1 MQIGISM
8 ETFKD
13 RLIFLFGK
21 DAGPGQ
27 ISKSIGMAYAG
38 FSRVW
43 YEGSIPK
50 VDTMINIQNATGC
63 DLNWLL
69 TGKGVAFPNKEILQ
83 SVKQQSK
90 IITAPAF
97 DVMGNEVNID
107 EFVFLPRYDV
117 YAAAGYGYFNRET
130 ETPIYTVPFRNDYIE
145 HSIQADP
152 VDLFLIGTKND
163 SMKGVIDEEDDI
175 MVNGALTKP
184 NNGIFVVRIGDS
196 LIVKHIQ
203 VMPGRKML
211 VKSANPAYEPFVIDL
226 NDEYTDMQIIG
237 KAVWRAGV
245 LL

>member
-1 MQIGISM
+1 MDNINLEFKAIMAKVLEIFNGNVSEVARQAGIAQPSAKRWIDGESDPQM
-8 ETFKD
+8 SNLV
-13 RLIFLFGK
+13 RLAQASKVNIAWLA
-21 DAGPGQ
+21 AGEGPMMCGGEASSQ
-27 ISKSIGMAYAG
+27 KLSK
-38 FSRVW
+38 V
-43 YEGSIPK
+43 
-50 VDTMINIQNATGC
+50 
-63 DLNWLL
+63 
-69 TGKGVAFPNKEILQ
+69 
-83 SVKQQSK
+83 
-90 IITAPAF
+90 ITAPAF

-130 ETPIYTVPFRNDYIE
+130 ETPIYTVPFRHDYIE

>member
-1 MQIGISM
+1 MSNFYDSEDNFPKRIREVIDIIGNVSAVARKTDVTPSSVNRWLKG
-8 ETFKD
+8 ESD
-13 RLIFLFGK
+13 
-21 DAGPGQ
+21 P
-27 ISKSIGMAYAG
+27 
-38 FSRVW
+38 SRTNLVKLA
-43 YEGSIPK
+43 EAAK
-50 VDTMINIQNATGC
+50 VNLLWLATGEGAK
-63 DLNWLL
+63 
-69 TGKGVAFPNKEILQ
+69 T
-83 SVKQQSK
+83 QQGADVVSTRLPV
-90 IITAPAF
+90 ISAPAF